1 MLNVVPIV
9 SAGDDQVSYEG
20 EVVTFAGG
28 FWDPG
33 LWDEHSIEW
42 DFGDGTTIADTLTP
56 SHTYANPGTF
66 PVTLTITDDSGAVGS
81 DTLMVTVHALMRVEF
96 SAPASSVA
104 EAAGTHNI
112 LVRLIAD
119 SGTSLS
125 APVTV
130 TVADMLPGTAKS
142 GSDYSAFGTQSVTFG
157 EGSGHGDT
165 QNVTLQLS
173 NDLLLEGNEYL
184 ALKIIGV
191 TGPRVTLGSSLDHEV
206 TIVDDERVTVEFS
219 AVTSSVGGGCGDAR
233 RASATRG

>member
-1 MLNVVPIV
+1 MGAKIRDKDGGVREYRQPLTVRNVGPVV

-66 PVTLTITDDSGAVGS
+66 PVTLTITDDSGEVGS

-96 SAPASSVA
+96 IAPASSVA
-104 EAAGTHNI
+104 EAAATHNI

-119 SGTSLS
+119 PGTSLS

-130 TVADMLPGTAKS
+130 TVAD
-142 GSDYSAFGTQSVTFG
+142 
-157 EGSGHGDT
+157 
-165 QNVTLQLS
+165 TLREPPPVAR
-173 NDLLLEGNEYL
+173 LLGLWHPKRDVRRGR
-184 ALKIIGV
+184 
-191 TGPRVTLGSSLDHEV
+191 GPR
-206 TIVDDERVTVEFS
+206 
-219 AVTSSVGGGCGDAR
+219 
-233 RASATRG
+233 